1 MPHRKAERRLLAVF
15 VGVLLTACASSA
27 ALPTAEPTSQPATP
41 RPTPEPET
49 EQAWPAEFD
58 EDLCLAIDQL
68 GQATEDI
75 AEMRQAAELGDIE
88 RTSLMAYAAGGYAL
102 TVQAILSGM
111 PSWEPGN
118 PAVASLSGVTDNLVA
133 GLDLIDLGAQEFD
146 GAKINEGAALVGA
159 AGDALAAETTPV
171 LADLRAEHGLTC

>member
-1 MPHRKAERRLLAVF
+1 MRYLAAVF
-15 VGVLLTACASSA
+15 VGVLLVACGSSA
-27 ALPTAEPTSQPATP
+27 GPRTVEPTPQPVTP
-41 RPTPEPET
+41 RPTPEPEP

-58 EDLCLAIDQL
+58 EDVCLAIDQL

-75 AEMRQAAELGDIE
+75 AEMRQAAEVGDIE

-102 TVQAILSGM
+102 TVQAILRDV

-118 PAVASLSGVTDNLVA
+118 PAVASLTGVTEDLVA
-133 GLDLIDLGAQEFD
+133 GLDLIDIGAQELD

-159 AGDALAAETTPV
+159 AADALAAETTPL
-171 LADLRAEHGLTC
+171 LADLRAEHGFTC